1 MVRPDY
7 TVRLREVFQ
16 GPMDLLLH
24 LVREQ
29 EVEIHEV
36 EISRVIDGY
45 FEYLKQLEDL
55 DIEVAGDFLVMAATL
70 MAIKSRSLLPRE
82 EVELEDELDPED
94 ELIQRLVEYRR
105 FKGAADDLGTM
116 HQEQSRRRPRG
127 YRREVD
133 DNEPDRT
140 LDLGELTAWD
150 LLATFSRLMR
160 ETLAN
165 RPHHIRGNA
174 RPLRWYV
181 HELGRAIQTR
191 SRQTLREF
199 LTQLEDQP
207 SKEGLIGA
215 FCALLELVHMG
226 FVSAVQ
232 ESNEDEIEVVLVND
246 PGEDLDRLISAS
258 RLMDEE
264 EPETDDGLEP
274 AAATET
280 EPQGEAAED
289 AVGPTDGDALEAPA
303 EASETPAD
311 GLDDVPPDMPGDLPG
326 GAHGAAHGRAPR
338 RDEPARRRERDPER
352 RRLARFSGRRARP
365 PRPATPYSSPPRVGL
380 PAPACF
386 VPHPRTRPHRKDRR

>member
-1 MVRPDY
+1 MVRADY
-7 TVRLREVFQ
+7 TVRLSEVFQ

-45 FEYLKQLEDL
+45 FDYLKHLEDL
-55 DIEVAGDFLVMAATL
+55 DIEVAGEFLVMAATL

-105 FKGAADDLGTM
+105 FKGAADDLGDM
-116 HQEQSRRRPRG
+116 YQEQSKRAPRG

-133 DNEPDRT
+133 DNEPERT
-140 LDLGELTAWD
+140 LDLGELTPWD

-165 RPHHIRGNA
+165 RPHQIRGNA

-181 HELGRAIQTR
+181 HELGRSIQSR
-191 SRQTLREF
+191 ARQTLREF
-199 LTQLEDQP
+199 ITQLEDEP
-207 SKEGLIGA
+207 TKEGLIGA

-232 ESNEDEIEVVLVND
+232 ESTEDEIEVVLVND
-246 PGEDLDRLISAS
+246 PGEDLDRLIGAS

-264 EPETDDGLEP
+264 PAPEGAAGDGLEDP
-274 AAATET
+274 GAQGEVATPQDASGGEVEGPFAAGQEPTELETRVEDEPQAESESELVLDPSPGPEPDPEPGPESSPQAATEP
-280 EPQGEAAED
+280 EPES
-289 AVGPTDGDALEAPA
+289 GP
-303 EASETPAD
+303 ETPLSA
-311 GLDDVPPDMPGDLPG
+311 G
-326 GAHGAAHGRAPR
+326 
-338 RDEPARRRERDPER
+338 
-352 RRLARFSGRRARP
+352 
-365 PRPATPYSSPPRVGL
+365 
-380 PAPACF
+380 
-386 VPHPRTRPHRKDRR
+386 